1 MIVSI
6 VSTCTSTNG
15 SLPTSSF
22 VVLTCIFV
30 YVVSTSSSTNLVY
43 GSIFISCILNTSYFG
58 ARMFPLVPFLLSTPS
73 SQVLRFLWLYLLLL
87 NCSTLEVQWFLSLH
101 FLLLSCSF
109 GPYFNFLILA
119 QYLCTCR
126 VARYKIWKVLLTSFQ
141 LVPQNSFISSMLN

>member
-6 VSTCTSTNG
+6 VSTCTSTSG
-15 SLPTSSF
+15 FLPTSSF

-30 YVVSTSSSTNLVY
+30 YVVPTSSSTNLVY
-43 GSIFISCILNTSYFG
+43 GFISISCILNTSYFG
-58 ARMFPLVPFLLSTPS
+58 ARMSPLVPFLLSTPS

-109 GPYFNFLILA
+109 GTLFQFPHLGSIPL
-119 QYLCTCR
+119 YLLPGI
-126 VARYKIWKVLLTSFQ
+126 KIGKF
-141 LVPQNSFISSMLN
+141 F